1 MIHIK
6 NLMSGSL
13 NMVVFAS
20 KKRGRKIKIKLLMA
34 ATVERLSLE
43 RRKASTNPKIQ
54 NGSKILYSKIPK
66 NLLE

>member
-1 MIHIK
+1 
-6 NLMSGSL
+6 
-13 NMVVFAS
+13 MVVFAS